1 MRRVSGV
8 DRQVE
13 VSNYVRSLES
23 HDSPIADK
31 VADGN
36 AFDFLP
42 MWRWTWVSELWTD
55 WEGAGVFDF
64 GRKLM
69 NATWGVLLE
78 MLFMISA
85 LLWEITSTVMYLT
98 LDLNFWDGLVSTIG
112 KQANNVLIGL
122 GFADHTHAKIWAGIG
137 ALAFVLA
144 AWRLFRDG
152 ASRAIRTILGTFI
165 PLAIIAAMA
174 VASLSEQKAIADGV
188 ETEWGHEPG
197 SPVWALNSARSVS
210 EELGDLLIDAGNQLV
225 DGVRIDSS
233 TYCDSFVAAL
243 ENNYRAARLRDDPD
257 LDRSKL
263 EVPVQLS
270 RLWIATHMTTYG
282 EAQFG
287 EGATGRRGACLWM
300 ERQTQNP
307 HNTLAIWDTTCYGQ
321 TYTGAYDYSEGVWV
335 EQPQG
340 GPFTNTAD
348 NPNFWS
354 EMRPLFA
361 CDSGRSYD
369 RLSEAAARSVFNP
382 PKIRS
387 DESNKRAFLTLTSLC
402 DYSDPRGAWNDY
414 KENPSIYHP
423 RTMQHYLAAS
433 GAGASTAIGAGQGGW
448 QQAQNNRIYS
458 DAATMRQPKDHSVQ
472 YAVRYTDAGP
482 TQAGGHWAWI
492 NTDYRNFGG
501 LDSKKQDSEYLSGGV
516 CAAFLAGGGSDA
528 GTKTGQ
534 LPQFG
539 GDVAVSLNEIDVG
552 AGLSAFVHDR
562 ANFDL
567 DSVSEWEEDALGAAI
582 RSQSEDFNNTWGLL
596 AYPTGEELERAIG
609 GMERLH
615 GRNSAIGRAILAFMA
630 LVTAAA
636 YMFSLIGLAA
646 GAVLSQFILAIIVIL
661 LPLVLLVIAM
671 PFASTKQVAPRLM
684 KLTFGALMAY
694 GVFYLVLT
702 LVLVV
707 TLILA
712 DVVAAAS
719 DPGSWERMLG
729 IALVPIV
736 SIKSVAWLLRQVG
749 LNITGFKGALAAT
762 SGMAMAAMAPTGL
775 DRAQQ
780 YGRNMRRRGQ
790 GLLHERTGGGSQYGD
805 LNMRSAPDLLGAAAG
820 GAGAGA
826 ALGGMGS
833 GMSAGGLRNFMGRNK
848 GWGGDDGSDGGD
860 GGGDG
865 ERGGVD
871 LKGVA
876 AGLGQS
882 ITKGRRQLAA
892 SKKWLKGK
900 SSAASSF
907 TRRHRK
913 KLKFAAYGVG
923 LATGTAP
930 VVLGGMIAGK
940 VAYRAA
946 VPRYTRIRKKEQL
959 KREKRKRLDAKI
971 EKLEGRESAADPALR
986 ERRRNEELEN
996 KYQEFAARREAKE
1009 EEERYFDERDQ
1020 QEGRS
1025 SNRQGSDNEQTANER
1040 EAQEG
1045 RGDEQ
1050 GVYDWQDEDEQRRYA
1065 GEDWQGRSEQ
1075 DDQEV
1080 VDNSWAVTEPRA
1092 REGSDADQ
1100 RIRDRGGRVD
1110 GKSGGEPEVHP
1121 ETAAATG
1128 PEERLEREQPRREG
1142 DLPRGDLEPGPE
1154 RVARAQPRREN
1165 NLPRGD
1171 LEPGPERVARAQPHR
1186 DEYDE
1191 DWQPPK
1197 SQRAEPPTPNAPSRD
1212 SRDGG

>member
-1 MRRVSGV
+1 MSNA
-8 DRQVE
+8 DRQTDI
-13 VSNYVRSLES
+13 SNYVRGLES
-23 HDSPIADK
+23 QDSPIADQ
-31 VADGN
+31 VTDGN

-78 MLFMISA
+78 MLFMLSA

-98 LDLNFWDGLVSTIG
+98 LDLNFWDGLVSNIG

-122 GFADHTHAKIWAGIG
+122 GFASHTQAKVWAGIG
-137 ALAFVLA
+137 ALAFVIA
-144 AWRLFRDG
+144 AWRLFREG
-152 ASRAIRTILGTFI
+152 ASRAVRTILGTFI
-165 PLAIIAAMA
+165 PLGIIAAMA
-174 VASLSEQKAIADGV
+174 TASLSEQKAIADGV
-188 ETEWGHEPG
+188 QGAEWGQESG
-197 SPVWALNSARSVS
+197 SPVWILNTARNAS

-243 ENNYRAARLRDDPD
+243 ENNYRAARLQDDPG

-263 EVPVQLS
+263 EVPVQMS

-300 ERQTQNP
+300 ERQTQSP
-307 HNTLAIWDTTCYGQ
+307 HNTLAIWDTTCYGKR
-321 TYTGAYDYSEGVWV
+321 YSGAFDSGAGVWV
-335 EQPQG
+335 EQPLPG
-340 GPFTNTAD
+340 GHFTNTD
-348 NPNFWS
+348 EDPNFWS

-361 CDSGRSYD
+361 CDSGRNYD
-369 RLSEAAARSVFNP
+369 QLSEASARAVFNP

-414 KENPSIYHP
+414 QENPSIHHP

-433 GAGASTAIGAGQGGW
+433 GAGTSTATGTGQGGW
-448 QQAQNNRIYS
+448 QQEQNNHVFS

-472 YAVRYTDAGP
+472 YVVNYTRSGDP
-482 TQAGGHWAWI
+482 SGHWAWI

-501 LDSKKQDSEYLSGGV
+501 LDDKKQDSEYLSGGV
-516 CAAFLAGGGSDA
+516 CAAFLAGGGSGA
-528 GTKTGQ
+528 GTKTNQ

-539 GDVAVSLNEIDVG
+539 GDVRGSSTGIDVE
-552 AGLSAFVHDR
+552 AGLTAFVHDR

-567 DSVSEWEEDALGAAI
+567 GSVSEWEEDALGAAI
-582 RSQSEDFNNTWGLL
+582 RSQSEDFTNTWGLL
-596 AYPTGEELERAIG
+596 AYPTGEELERAID

-615 GRNSAIGRAILAFMA
+615 GRNSAIGRGILALMA

-636 YMFSLIGLAA
+636 YMFSLIGLSA
-646 GAVLSQFILAIIVIL
+646 GAVLSQFILAIIIIL
-661 LPLVLLVIAM
+661 LPVVLLVVAM
-671 PFASTKQVAPRLM
+671 PFASTKQIAPRLL
-684 KLTFGALMAY
+684 KLSFGALMAY

-712 DVVAAAS
+712 DVVAASS

-736 SIKSVAWLLRQVG
+736 SIKSVAWLLKQVG

-780 YGRNMRRRGQ
+780 YGRRMARKGQ
-790 GLLHERTGGGSQYGD
+790 GLLHEKTRGGSQYGD
-805 LNMRSAPDLLGAAAG
+805 LNMRTEPGVLGAAAG
-820 GAGAGA
+820 AAGVGA
-826 ALGGMGS
+826 ALGGMGGGGS
-833 GMSAGGLRNFMGRNK
+833 GGGLRNIMGRNK
-848 GWGGDDGSDGGD
+848 GWDVDGGNMD
-860 GGGDG
+860 DDG

-871 LKGVA
+871 LKGAA
-876 AGLGQS
+876 AGFSQT

-900 SSAASSF
+900 SSATSSF
-907 TRRHRK
+907 VRRHRK
-913 KLKFAAYGVG
+913 KLKLGAYGVG
-923 LATGTAP
+923 LATGVAP
-930 VVLGGMIAGK
+930 IVLGSMIAGK
-940 VAYRAA
+940 AAYRVA
-946 VPRYTRIRKKEQL
+946 VPRYTRIRRKEQL

-971 EKLEGRESAADPALR
+971 EKLEGKEVSADPALQ
-986 ERRRNEELEN
+986 EQRRNEELED
-996 KYQEFAARREAKE
+996 KYQEMAAKRQAKE
-1009 EEERYFDERDQ
+1009 EEDRYFKERDL
-1020 QEGRS
+1020 
-1025 SNRQGSDNEQTANER
+1025 
-1040 EAQEG
+1040 QEG
-1045 RGDEQ
+1045 RGGNQQTGRDGGQ
-1050 GVYDWQDEDEQRRYA
+1050 QDVYDWQQADEQGQHG
-1065 GEDWQGRSEQ
+1065 GEDRQGRSEQ
-1075 DDQEV
+1075 DRQG
-1080 VDNSWAVTEPRA
+1080 
-1092 REGSDADQ
+1092 REHGQWED
-1100 RIRDRGGRVD
+1100 
-1110 GKSGGEPEVHP
+1110 
-1121 ETAAATG
+1121 
-1128 PEERLEREQPRREG
+1128 
-1142 DLPRGDLEPGPE
+1142 DLPRGDFQPVNQD
-1154 RVARAQPRREN
+1154 RAARAQPRR
-1165 NLPRGD
+1165 
-1171 LEPGPERVARAQPHR
+1171 
-1186 DEYDE
+1186 DEYNE

-1197 SQRAEPPTPNAPSRD
+1197 NQRVTPPGPDTDPREPK
-1212 SRDGG
+1212 DGG